1 MVHLSDYPESF
12 QGWDR
17 GHLLSSD
24 DVIAQSIAAG
34 PVRVTRVADVV
45 ADRIRELILAG
56 ELDDGQR
63 LPPKEVLMQRFR
75 VSGIAMREA
84 LRILESEGLLTVQ
97 RGNQGGAVVH
107 RPDAA
112 TAAYTVALVL
122 RARGTDVRDVLQAQG
137 SIEPLCAS
145 LCARRADRKKAVL
158 PELRRLV
165 ETAVELVDGEE
176 APFKEALF
184 LFHQAV
190 VERCGNNS
198 LTLMAGILESIS
210 IAMVKELADQSWDDF
225 RSRAG
230 RLRVIQVHVDI
241 CDLIEAGE
249 DIRVGQVMAEH
260 LVRNS
265 SPRTMTGID
274 LARPVD
280 AQLIRLNR

>member
-1 MVHLSDYPESF
+1 
-12 QGWDR
+12 
-17 GHLLSSD
+17 LLSSD
-24 DVIAQSIAAG
+24 DVVVESLAAG

-56 ELDDGQR
+56 DLADGQR
-63 LPPKEVLMQRFR
+63 LPPKEVLMQQFR

-107 RPDAA
+107 GPDAE

-122 RARGTDVRDVLQAQG
+122 RTRGTDVRDVLQAQG

-145 LCARRADRKKAVL
+145 LCARRPDRKKAVV
-158 PELRRLV
+158 PALRK
-165 ETAVELVDGEE
+165 LVDASTELIDAEE
-176 APFKEALF
+176 ARFREILF

-230 RLRVIQVHVDI
+230 RLRVIQIHAEI
-241 CDLIEAGE
+241 CDLIEAGD

-265 SPRTMTGID
+265 SPKTMTGID
-274 LARPVD
+274 LAKPVD
-280 AQLIRLNR
+280 ASLIRLNR